1 MERLDT
7 GARIPARN
15 LLAVALERDFTW
27 QVDHSAPVTRIR
39 APRRDPHLGR
49 ALRRQEA
56 LRSVARRVLLD
67 DRVSAAGCSRPLKK
81 LPAAPL
87 FC

>member
-49 ALRRQEA
+49 ALRR
-56 LRSVARRVLLD
+56 
-67 DRVSAAGCSRPLKK
+67 
-81 LPAAPL
+81 
-87 FC
+87 